1 VPEKFFKNQ
10 FMRFSAIGISHWKS
24 EVSIRELFYLD
35 SHRKELLDF
44 HTKDIPGGIFML
56 DTCNRTELY
65 AFCDPEVLI
74 SALCKS
80 TNTDREFFKNH
91 GYTYVE
97 DEAYDHLYEVGT
109 GLDSQVL
116 GDVQI
121 IQQVKIAYKQAK
133 KNGLSGEFHQLI
145 QSVFR
150 AHKRSR
156 TETNFGKGTASV
168 GFAATQHALNYFKD
182 LSNIQILLIGAG
194 KMGKVSAKNL
204 ISNGAEHISV
214 VNRTIDKAKELA
226 SSFDIKAHS
235 FSELDQEIDKADL
248 IITATGSKNPILHPQ
263 HFKNVKKNQLVLD
276 LSVPRNVDPKVDE
289 LENVTLIDMDS
300 IHDANKRAI
309 EKREKAI
316 PKIEEIIAEE
326 KQEFMRQLKRTR
338 FLLPRIKEIEHRLSD
353 ITDAELDRVKHKV
366 DEDSYSQMEEVTRRI
381 KNKIMAIHIDRID
394 QEFEK
399 AQNEA

>member
-1 VPEKFFKNQ
+1 
-10 FMRFSAIGISHWKS
+10 MRFSAIGISHWKS

-35 SHRKELLDF
+35 SHRKELLEF

-65 AFCDPEVLI
+65 AFCDPDVLI

-80 TNTDREFFKNH
+80 TNTDREFFEKH
-91 GYTYVE
+91 GYIHVE
-97 DEAYDHLYEVGT
+97 DDAYKHLYEVGT

-121 IQQVKIAYKQAK
+121 IQQVKQAYKKAK
-133 KNGLSGEFHQLI
+133 EKGLSGEFHQLI

-156 TETNFGKGTASV
+156 TETDFGKGTASV
-168 GFAATQHALNYFKD
+168 GFAATQLALEHFKD
-182 LSNIQILLIGAG
+182 LSEITILLIGAG

-214 VNRTIDKAKELA
+214 VNRTIDRAKQLA
-226 SSFDIKAHS
+226 SSFDIKAHA
-235 FSELDQEIDKADL
+235 FSQLDEEIKKADL
-248 IITATGSKNPILHPQ
+248 VITATGAKNPILHPK
-263 HFKNVKKNQLVLD
+263 HFKEVERHQLVLD
-276 LSVPRNVDPKVDE
+276 LSVPRNVNPEVAA
-289 LENVTLIDMDS
+289 LENVTLVDMDS
-300 IHDANKRAI
+300 IHEANKKAI

-316 PKIEEIIAEE
+316 PKIEQIIEEEIEE
-326 KQEFMRQLKRTR
+326 FLKQVKRSR
-338 FLLPRIKEIEHRLSD
+338 YLLPRIKEIEHRLSD
-353 ITDAELDRVKHKV
+353 ITDAELDRVKNKM
-366 DEDSYSQMEEVTRRI
+366 DQDSYSQMEEVTRRI

>member
-1 VPEKFFKNQ
+1 
-10 FMRFSAIGISHWKS
+10 MRFSAIGISHWKS

-44 HTKDIPGGIFML
+44 HTKDIPGGILML

-65 AFCDPEVLI
+65 AFCDPDVLI

-80 TNTDREFFKNH
+80 TNTDREFFEEH
-91 GYTYVE
+91 GYIHVE
-97 DEAYDHLYEVGT
+97 EDAYKHFYEVGT

-121 IQQVKIAYKQAK
+121 IQQVKQAYKLAK
-133 KNGLSGEFHQLI
+133 TKGLSGEFHQLI

-168 GFAATQHALNYFKD
+168 GFAATQLALEHFKD
-182 LSNIQILLIGAG
+182 LSEIRILLIGAG

-214 VNRTIDKAKELA
+214 VNRTIDRAKLLA
-226 SSFDIKAHS
+226 SSFDIKAHA
-235 FSELDQEIDKADL
+235 FSELDEEIKKADL
-248 IITATGSKNPILHPQ
+248 VITATGAKNPILHPE
-263 HFKNVKKNQLVLD
+263 HFEGVAHRQLVLD
-276 LSVPRNVDPKVDE
+276 LSVPRNVNPEVAE
-289 LENVTLIDMDS
+289 LENLSLIDMDS
-300 IHDANKRAI
+300 IHEANKKAI
-309 EKREKAI
+309 EKREEAV
-316 PKIEEIIAEE
+316 PKIEQIIEEE
-326 KQEFMRQLKRTR
+326 KTDFITTVKRSR
-338 FLLPRIKEIEHRLSD
+338 YLLPRIKEIEHRLSD
-353 ITDAELDRVKHKV
+353 ITDAELDRVKHKM
-366 DEDSYSQMEEVTRRI
+366 DDDSYSKMEEVTRRI
-381 KNKIMAIHIDRID
+381 KKKIMAIHIDRID

-399 AQNEA
+399 AQNET

>member
-1 VPEKFFKNQ
+1 
-10 FMRFSAIGISHWKS
+10 MRFSAIGISHWKS

-35 SHRKELLDF
+35 SHRRELLEF
-44 HTKDIPGGIFML
+44 HTKDIPGGMVML

-65 AFCDPEVLI
+65 AFCDPDILI

-80 TNTDREFFKNH
+80 TNTDREFFKKH
-91 GYTYVE
+91 GYVHVQE
-97 DEAYDHLYEVGT
+97 DAYDHLYEVGT

-121 IQQVKIAYKQAK
+121 IQQVKQAYKKAK
-133 KNGLSGEFHQLI
+133 KKGLSGEFHQLI

-168 GFAATQHALNYFKD
+168 GFAATQLALEHFHD
-182 LSNIQILLIGAG
+182 LSKIRILLVGAG

-214 VNRTIDKAKELA
+214 VNRTIDRAKLLA
-226 SSFDIKAHS
+226 SSFDIKAHA
-235 FSELDQEIDKADL
+235 FSDLTEELKKADL
-248 IITATGSKNPILHPQ
+248 IITATGAKNPILHSR
-263 HFKNVKKNQLVLD
+263 HFEEVDHPQLVLD
-276 LSVPRNVDPKVDE
+276 LSVPRNVHPDVSE
-289 LENVTLIDMDS
+289 LEQVTLIDMDS
-300 IHDANKRAI
+300 IHEANKKAL

-316 PKIEEIIAEE
+316 PEIRKIIENE
-326 KQEFMRQLKRTR
+326 KGDFMKRVKR
-338 FLLPRIKEIEHRLSD
+338 SRYLLPRIKEIEHRLSD
-353 ITDAELDRVKHKV
+353 ITDGELDRVKNKM
-366 DEDSYSQMEEVTRRI
+366 DQESYSQMEEVTRRI
-381 KNKIMAIHIDRID
+381 KKKIMAIHIDRID

-399 AQNEA
+399 ARNET